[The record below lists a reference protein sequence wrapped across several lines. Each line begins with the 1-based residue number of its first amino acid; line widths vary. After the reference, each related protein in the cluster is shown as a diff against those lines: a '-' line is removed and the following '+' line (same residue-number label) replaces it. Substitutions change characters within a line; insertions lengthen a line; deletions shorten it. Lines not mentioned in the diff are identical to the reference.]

1 MLGDFVSVELAR
13 LVGKDAMEI
22 KRIDELKRRMAQ
34 KRG

>member
-1 MLGDFVSVELAR
+1 VELAR